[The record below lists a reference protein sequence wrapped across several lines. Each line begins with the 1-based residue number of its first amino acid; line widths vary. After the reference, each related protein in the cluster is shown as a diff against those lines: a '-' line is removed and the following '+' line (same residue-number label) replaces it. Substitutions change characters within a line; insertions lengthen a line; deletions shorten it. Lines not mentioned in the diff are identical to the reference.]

1 MKKGAKV
8 YEGKAKILY
17 RTDDPDYY
25 IFHFKDD
32 ATAFNGQ
39 KRGIIHDK
47 GVVNCAVTCHVFRW
61 LHERGVKSHF
71 VEQIGEREMLVRAA
85 QIIPVEVVIRNIVA
99 GSLSKRVGI
108 PEGQELPRPV
118 VEYYYKRD
126 DLGDPMINDD
136 HIDVFGFA
144 TREEMRLIHETAV
157 NVNALL
163 VPYFAERRLKLIDF
177 KLEFGRH
184 QGEILLCD
192 EITPDGC
199 RFWDME
205 TGERL
210 DKDRFRR
217 DLGHVEEAYEEVRR
231 RIVGA

>member
-17 RTDDPDYY
+17 RTDDPDFC

-47 GVVNCAVTCHVFRW
+47 GVVNCAVTSHVFRW

-85 QIIPVEVVIRNIVA
+85 QIVPVEVVIRNVVA

-126 DLGDPMINDD
+126 DLGDPMLNDD

-144 TREEMRLIHETAV
+144 TQEEMRLIHETAV
-157 NVNALL
+157 KVNALL
-163 VPYFAERRLKLIDF
+163 VPYLAERRLKLIDF

-184 QGEILLCD
+184 KGEILLCD

-199 RFWDME
+199 RFWDMQ

-217 DLGHVEEAYEEVRR
+217 DLGQAEEAYEEVRR